1 MLTYTVTAKNT
12 EAKTFKF
19 YSDAQDYAMELRNA
33 TITTANGDGIQWVTK
48 ITNGLLP
55 Y

>member
-1 MLTYTVTAKNT
+1 MLTYTVTSKDT
-12 EAKTFKF
+12 EDKTFRF

-33 TITTANGDGIQWVTK
+33 TITTANSEGIQWVTK
-48 ITNGLLP
+48 ITNGRLP